1 MNLRPRLPD
10 RANSASRGLGRFRKP
25 PPRRL
30 QEQMRLAEAPLLLLR
45 TKSPMVSIAGLRL
58 FKDDVAT
65 LEPMLGR
72 DSVGSIS
79 RHRHSFRSASG
90 YLLGR
95 GNRHSKLRQASAG
108 GVGVPQIGG
117 AGLS

>member
-1 MNLRPRLPD
+1 
-10 RANSASRGLGRFRKP
+10 
-25 PPRRL
+25 
-30 QEQMRLAEAPLLLLR
+30 MRLAEAPLLLLR
-45 TKSPMVSIAGLRL
+45 TNKPDGPGCAY

-72 DSVGSIS
+72 NSVGVDLS
-79 RHRHSFRSASG
+79 HHHSFRSASG

-108 GVGVPQIGG
+108 GVGVLNGG